1 LKSNGKKA
9 NLDSPATNLSVNGV
23 LPDEMTNVVRFL
35 DLIGIYCEGTT
46 SPPSVNNGY
55 DRIVNGVH
63 GASVFT
69 NYVHHPF
76 TGGIPPVLVVAPGS
90 RFPNG
95 LRSDAAGRYQFM
107 LKTWI
112 ALATALKLPDFSPKS
127 QDLAAIE
134 LMRERG
140 SLAHLQNGSIALA
153 LAAHMQPSDLEV
165 AVEDSS
171 TIWASFPGN
180 SYGQG
185 GKTMQQ
191 ILADWDKLVSASTST
206 QVV

>member
-1 LKSNGKKA
+1 MA
-9 NLDSPATNLSVNGV
+9 NLDNPAANLPTEHVDV
-23 LPDEMTNVVRFL
+23 IRFL

-63 GASVFT
+63 GASIFT
-69 NYVHHPF
+69 DYSQHPF
-76 TGGIPPVLVVAPGS
+76 MDGRPPVLVVGPGQ

-107 LKTWI
+107 KTTWDH
-112 ALATALKLPDFSPKS
+112 LQVQLRLPDFSPLS

-134 LMRERG
+134 LMKQRG
-140 SLAHLQNGSIALA
+140 SYQHLIDGSISLA
-153 LAAHMQPSDLEV
+153 LAAHIEPSELET
-165 AVEDSS
+165 AVEDAAN
-171 TIWASFPGN
+171 IWASFPGN

-185 GKTMQQ
+185 GKSMQQ
-191 ILADWDKLVSASTST
+191 ILADWGKLVAASTSA

>member
-1 LKSNGKKA
+1 
-9 NLDSPATNLSVNGV
+9 LDNPCVNLSVNGV
-23 LPDEMTNVVRFL
+23 LPDNMTDVVRFL

-63 GASVFT
+63 GPSIFT
-69 NYVHHPF
+69 DYTKHPF
-76 TGGIPPVLVVAPGS
+76 ATGKLSVLVVAPGS
-90 RFPNG
+90 RFPTG
-95 LRSDAAGRYQFM
+95 LRSSASGRYQFM
-107 LKTWI
+107 LKTWL
-112 ALATALKLPDFSPKS
+112 ALATNLRLPDFSPKS

-134 LMRERG
+134 LMKERG

-153 LAAHMQPSDLEV
+153 LAAHMQPSDLEI
-165 AVEDSS
+165 AIEDASN
-171 TIWASFPGN
+171 IWASFPGN
-180 SYGQG
+180 SYGQC

>member
-1 LKSNGKKA
+1 LNSPAA
-9 NLDSPATNLSVNGV
+9 NLPTEHVDVI
-23 LPDEMTNVVRFL
+23 RFL

-46 SPPSVNNGY
+46 GPPSIDNGY

-69 NYVHHPF
+69 DYSQHPF
-76 TGGIPPVLVVAPGS
+76 ADGKPPVVVVAPGP

-140 SLAHLQNGSIALA
+140 SLAHLQNGGIALA
-153 LAAHMQPSDLEV
+153 LAAHMQPSDLET
-165 AVEDSS
+165 AVEDASN
-171 TIWASFPGN
+171 IWASFPGN

-191 ILADWDKLVSASTST
+191 ILADWDNLVSASTST